1 MEAAGLAASIIAL
14 IQLSSK
20 LVSIAY
26 NYISGFQKA
35 PRDIKNLAKELH
47 ALVGV
52 LDNLKDY
59 LDANSS
65 SLALQKLAVKD
76 GPIEVF
82 TEEMN
87 ALYRKFSA
95 IDSSKLIAKL
105 GWPLKDKDITQ
116 TLSSIERHKTVF
128 IFAMQL
134 DEL

>member
-1 MEAAGLAASIIAL
+1 MEAVGLAASITAL

-26 NYISGFQKA
+26 NYISGLQKA

-82 TEEMN
+82 TEEMK
-87 ALYRKFSA
+87 ALDRKFSA
-95 IDSSKLIAKL
+95 IDSSKLTVKL